1 MHSMKLSQLLALLVV
16 GISGL
21 AAVSA
26 VQAQLVTPVAKV
38 NGVAIPQAR
47 LELIMKRRAAQG
59 QPDSPE
65 VRKAIREA
73 LISEEVV
80 AQEALKKGL
89 DRDPDVATQI
99 ENARQQVILSA
110 YQNDFV
116 KNNKVSDEDLRK
128 EYDTLKALLGDKE
141 FKAQHIMVSTEVEAK
156 DAIARIKKGAK
167 FDKVAAEKSKDASS
181 KDKGGDLGWRNG
193 GNLPKPFIEELS
205 KAKKGTLIEQPV
217 QLQGNWH
224 VLRLDDVRA
233 YKAPAFEEVKP
244 EIQQRILQR
253 QIEAVVADLR
263 AKAKIE

>member
-1 MHSMKLSQLLALLVV
+1 MHLIKFAQLVV
-16 GISGL
+16 ISGFGL
-21 AAVSA
+21 IAASTA
-26 VQAQLVTPVAKV
+26 QAQLVTPVAKV

-80 AQEALKKGL
+80 AQEAIKKGL

-99 ENARQQVILSA
+99 ENARQSVLLA
-110 YQNDFV
+110 AFQNDFV
-116 KNNKVSDEDLRK
+116 KNNKVGDDALRK

-141 FKAQHIMVSTEVEAK
+141 YKAQHIMVSTEVEAK
-156 DAIARIKKGAK
+156 DIIARIKKGAK
-167 FDKVAAEKSKDASS
+167 FDKVAAEKSRDASS

-193 GNLPKPFIEELS
+193 GNLPSQFIGVLA
-205 KAKKGTLIEQPV
+205 KTKKGSLIEQPV
-217 QLQGNWH
+217 QLPNSWH
-224 VLRLDDVRA
+224 VLRLDDVRP
-233 YKAPAFEEVKP
+233 YKIPTFEEAKL
-244 EIQQRILQR
+244 EIQQRILQQ
-253 QIEAVVADLR
+253 QIEAAVADLR

>member
-21 AAVSA
+21 VAVSA

-99 ENARQQVILSA
+99 ENARQSVLLAA

-128 EYDTLKALLGDKE
+128 EYDALKALLGDKE

-156 DAIARIKKGAK
+156 DAIASIKKGVK

-181 KDKGGDLGWRNG
+181 KNKGGDLGWRNG
-193 GNLPKPFIEELS
+193 GNLPKPFTEALA
-205 KAKKGTLIEQPV
+205 KMKKGSLLDQPV

-253 QIEAVVADLR
+253 QIEAAVADLR